1 MDNDKIKMY
10 QRAMESV
17 KKLSDDEKDNVLK
30 SITSLK
36 SLTLDELYLLSSKAV
51 AAACD
56 NCGTCCTE
64 NEIGIDGGY

>member
-1 MDNDKIKMY
+1 MENEKLKMY
-10 QRAMESV
+10 RQAMESV

-36 SLTLDELYLLSSKAV
+36 SLTLEELHLLSSNAV

-56 NCGTCCTE
+56 NCGTCCAE